1 MEVATEVM
9 EAIIRVMEGKMEILG
24 ATVGLEENKEA
35 EREENME
42 VANIHQFKVE
52 RVRYMRFVNNFKN
65 KR

>member
-1 MEVATEVM
+1 MRISWAMEIATEVM
-9 EAIIRVMEGKMEILG
+9 EGVMGVLEV
-24 ATVGLEENKEA
+24 TVGLEENKEA